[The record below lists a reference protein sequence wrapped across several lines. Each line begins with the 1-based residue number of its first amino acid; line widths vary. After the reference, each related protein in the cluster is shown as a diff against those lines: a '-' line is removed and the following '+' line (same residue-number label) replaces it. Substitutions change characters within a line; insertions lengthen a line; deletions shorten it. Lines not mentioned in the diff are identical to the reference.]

1 MFIYVCV
8 YVCLFSLSFFLNVI
22 VVQVQ
27 LSSFFPHYSPLP
39 PLPDLPPSILPP
51 LALYM
56 GPLYMFLNNPSP
68 SFPIIS
74 ISHLLWLLSG
84 EGGGTAMCGC
94 LSCVPYWGPG
104 PQPRHM
110 LWLGIT
116 GDLLVCRPVLR
127 PLSHTSQRY
136 IFKSFK
142 SCIAA

>member
-1 MFIYVCV
+1 MCVCMS
-8 YVCLFSLSFFLNVI
+8 FFPFFFLNVI

-84 EGGGTAMCGC
+84 EGGGQQ
-94 LSCVPYWGPG
+94 CVVASPVSP
-104 PQPRHM
+104 
-110 LWLGIT
+110 T
-116 GDLLVCRPVLR
+116 GDLACNRGICPDWESLA
-127 PLSHTSQRY
+127 
-136 IFKSFK
+136 IFWFAGQYSGH
-142 SCIAA
+142 